1 MRCHAI
7 PNVLLTI
14 VRMLRDNRGVAAVE
28 FAFAFPILILL
39 LVGTF
44 DVGRALWYSSTLD
57 HAAREGARYAS
68 LRGAESLYPAS
79 DADIQAFVRNR
90 AIGVDPSHLTVSVS
104 WAPNSYSG
112 GYVTVQVGRP
122 FGFLLAGF
130 LDLSPFEFT
139 GESTMT
145 VL

>member
-1 MRCHAI
+1 M
-7 PNVLLTI
+7 PNTLFKIARL
-14 VRMLRDNRGVAAVE
+14 LRDTRGVAAVE

-39 LVGTF
+39 LVGTL
-44 DVGRALWYSSTLD
+44 DIGRALWYTSTLD

-79 DADIQAFVRNR
+79 DAEIQSFVRDR
-90 AIGVDPSHLTVSVS
+90 AIAIDPSHLTVSVA
-104 WAPNSYSG
+104 WAPNRHSG
-112 GYVTVQVGRP
+112 GYVTVQVAQP
-122 FGFLLAGF
+122 FGFLLTGF
-130 LDLSPFEFT
+130 LDLSPLDLT

>member
-1 MRCHAI
+1 MPKTLFKIAR
-7 PNVLLTI
+7 L
-14 VRMLRDNRGVAAVE
+14 LRDTRGVAAVE

-39 LVGTF
+39 LVGTL
-44 DVGRALWYSSTLD
+44 DIGRALWYTSTLD

-79 DADIQAFVRNR
+79 DAEIQAFVRNR
-90 AIGVDPSHLTVSVS
+90 AIGINSSNLTVSVA

-112 GYVTVQVGRP
+112 GYVTIQVAQP
-122 FGFLLAGF
+122 FGFLLTGF
-130 LDLSPFEFT
+130 LDLSPLNLT

>member
-1 MRCHAI
+1 M
-7 PNVLLTI
+7 PKTLLKI
-14 VRMLRDNRGVAAVE
+14 ARLLRDTRGVAAVE

-39 LVGTF
+39 LVGTL
-44 DVGRALWYSSTLD
+44 DIGRALWTTSTLD

-68 LRGAESLYPAS
+68 LRGAESRYPAS
-79 DADIQAFVRNR
+79 DAEIQAFVRNR
-90 AIGVDPSHLTVSVS
+90 AIGIDPSRLTVSVA

-112 GYVTVQVGRP
+112 GTVTIQVAQP

-130 LDLSPFEFT
+130 LDLSPFELT
-139 GESTMT
+139 GDATMT

>member
-1 MRCHAI
+1 MPKTLIKIAR
-7 PNVLLTI
+7 L
-14 VRMLRDNRGVAAVE
+14 LRDTRGVAAVE
-28 FAFAFPILILL
+28 FAFAFPVLLLL
-39 LVGTF
+39 LVGTI
-44 DVGRALWYSSTLD
+44 DIGRALWHVSTLD

-79 DADIQAFVRNR
+79 DAEIQAFVRDR
-90 AIGVDPSHLTVSVS
+90 AIGIDPSHLTVSIA

-112 GYVTVQVGRP
+112 GYVTVQVAQP
-122 FGFLLAGF
+122 FGFLLTGF
-130 LDLSPFEFT
+130 LDLSPLDLT

>member
-1 MRCHAI
+1 MPKTLFKIAR
-7 PNVLLTI
+7 L
-14 VRMLRDNRGVAAVE
+14 LRDTRGVAAVE

-39 LVGTF
+39 LVGTL
-44 DVGRALWYSSTLD
+44 DIGRALWYTSTLD

-68 LRGAESLYPAS
+68 LRGAESRYPAS
-79 DADIQAFVRNR
+79 DAEIQAFVRNR
-90 AIGVDPSHLTVSVS
+90 AIGIDSSDLTVSVA

-112 GYVTVQVGRP
+112 GYVTIQVAQP
-122 FGFLLAGF
+122 FGFLLTGF
-130 LDLSPFEFT
+130 LDLSPLDLT

>member
-1 MRCHAI
+1 M
-7 PNVLLTI
+7 PNALLKI
-14 VRMLRDNRGVAAVE
+14 VRMLRDTRGVAAVE

-39 LVGTF
+39 LVGTL
-44 DVGRALWYSSTLD
+44 DIGRALWYTSTLD

-68 LRGAESLYPAS
+68 LRGAESLNPAS
-79 DADIQAFVRNR
+79 DAEIQAFVRNR
-90 AIGVDPSHLTVSVS
+90 AIGINSSNLAVSVA

-112 GYVTVQVGRP
+112 GYVTIQVAQP
-122 FGFLLAGF
+122 FSFLLTGF
-130 LDLSPFEFT
+130 LDLSPLDLT

>member
-1 MRCHAI
+1 MPKTLIKIAR
-7 PNVLLTI
+7 L
-14 VRMLRDNRGVAAVE
+14 LRDTRGVAAVE
-28 FAFAFPILILL
+28 FAFAFPILLL
-39 LVGTF
+39 LLIGTI
-44 DVGRALWYSSTLD
+44 DIGRALWYVSTLD

-79 DADIQAFVRNR
+79 DVEIQAFVRDR
-90 AIGVDPSHLTVSVS
+90 AIGVDPSRLTVSIA

-112 GYVTVQVGRP
+112 GYVTVQVVQP
-122 FGFLLAGF
+122 FGFLLTGF
-130 LDLSPFEFT
+130 LDLSPLDLT

>member
-1 MRCHAI
+1 MPKTLFKIAR
-7 PNVLLTI
+7 L
-14 VRMLRDNRGVAAVE
+14 LRDTRGVAAVE

-39 LVGTF
+39 LVGTL
-44 DVGRALWYSSTLD
+44 DIGRALWYTSTLD

-79 DADIQAFVRNR
+79 DAEIQAFVRNR
-90 AIGVDPSHLTVSVS
+90 AIGINSSNLTVSVA

-112 GYVTVQVGRP
+112 GYVTIQVAQP
-122 FGFLLAGF
+122 FGFLLTGF
-130 LDLSPFEFT
+130 LDLSPLDLT

>member
-1 MRCHAI
+1 MRRDAM
-7 PNVLLTI
+7 PKALLKI
-14 VRMLRDNRGVAAVE
+14 VRMLRDTRGVAAVE

-44 DVGRALWYSSTLD
+44 DIGRTLWYTSTLD

-68 LRGAESLYPAS
+68 LRGAEALHPAS
-79 DADIQAFVRNR
+79 DAEIEAFVRNR
-90 AIGVDPSHLTVSVS
+90 AIGVDPSHLTVSVA

-112 GYVTVQVGRP
+112 GYVTIRVAQP

-130 LDLSPFEFT
+130 LDLSPFELT
-139 GESTMT
+139 GKSTMT

>member
-1 MRCHAI
+1 MPKTLFKIAR
-7 PNVLLTI
+7 L
-14 VRMLRDNRGVAAVE
+14 LRDTRGVAAVE

-39 LVGTF
+39 LVGTL
-44 DVGRALWYSSTLD
+44 DIGRALWYTSTLD

-79 DADIQAFVRNR
+79 DAEIQAFVRKR
-90 AIGVDPSHLTVSVS
+90 AIGINSSNLTVSVA

-112 GYVTVQVGRP
+112 GYVTIQVAQP
-122 FGFLLAGF
+122 FGFLLTGF
-130 LDLSPFEFT
+130 LDLSPLNLT

>member
-1 MRCHAI
+1 MSDAPLRIAR
-7 PNVLLTI
+7 L
-14 VRMLRDNRGVAAVE
+14 LRDTRGVAAVE

-39 LVGTF
+39 LVGTL
-44 DVGRALWYSSTLD
+44 DIGRALWFTSTLE

-68 LRGAESLYPAS
+68 LRGAESLTPAS
-79 DADIQAFVRNR
+79 DAEIQAFVRNR
-90 AIGVDPSHLTVSVS
+90 AIGIDPSKFTVSVA
-104 WAPNSYSG
+104 WAPNRYAG
-112 GYVTVQVGRP
+112 GTVTIQVVRP

-130 LDLSPFEFT
+130 LNLSPFELT

>member
-1 MRCHAI
+1 MRRHAL
-7 PNVLLTI
+7 PNAWLKM
-14 VRMLRDNRGVAAVE
+14 VRMLRDTRGVAAVE

-39 LVGTF
+39 LVGIL
-44 DVGRALWYSSTLD
+44 DIGRALWTTSTLD

-68 LRGAESLYPAS
+68 LRGAESRYPAS
-79 DADIQAFVRNR
+79 DAEIQAFVRNR
-90 AIGVDPSHLTVSVS
+90 AIGIDSSDLTVSVA

-112 GYVTVQVGRP
+112 GYVTIQVAQP
-122 FGFLLAGF
+122 FGFLLTGF
-130 LDLSPFEFT
+130 LDLSPLDLT

>member
-1 MRCHAI
+1 MTLRK
-7 PNVLLTI
+7 I
-14 VRMLRDNRGVAAVE
+14 VRMLRDTRGVAAVE

-39 LVGTF
+39 LVGML
-44 DVGRALWYSSTLD
+44 DVGRALWFTSTLD

-68 LRGAESLYPAS
+68 LRGAESLRPAS
-79 DADIQAFVRNR
+79 DAEIQAFVRNR
-90 AIGVDPSHLTVSVS
+90 AIGIDPSRLTVSVA

-112 GYVTVQVGRP
+112 GTVTVQVDRP

-130 LDLSPFEFT
+130 LGLSSFELT
-139 GESTMT
+139 GEATMT